1 MGAFQQLKGM
11 LKSEYIQMKRNKF
24 LSFIEIFF
32 PPILLLLFLFIRLL
46 FKTEKEKYDDIYQ
59 NDLEFILH
67 NSSNLTNHIKSKED
81 QKIPETIN
89 EKDVPDIPLPYNYF
103 LLQCK
108 MINHIAIIGK
118 DFPQGLIDKISSH
131 LWELDNDY
139 PNDIFKKFES
149 VEDFNEYISSKDYG
163 KNEEFP
169 KICFGI
175 SKTDKFKYGI
185 HYNTITI
192 DNEDKSEL
200 EELINLESPLVPDTK
215 SNKNDKIRVQENF
228 KFFNYYQRSGYLM
241 TMKLIYDYMLQEIT
255 SDPNAEINFSI
266 VAMKYDEVL
275 HDSFHRFLNLL
286 GFFVIISY
294 SIPFSINIYKEVH
307 LRETKKKEYLKCM
320 GMKDSIF
327 FMSSFIKYFII
338 NLFHSIFCSLFVKL
352 ILKQSQYGYLFCIFL
367 LFGLVIFSMI
377 YFFQSFLQEAR
388 IGVIISL
395 VLFCIMSFFYLPIN
409 SPEANKGFTYFICI
423 IFPQTNLLLGFNTLY
438 VFEKEFSSLNNRV
451 NLDVSQ
457 ITTSLMIVFL
467 LISIILYLVLGY
479 FISQIFCY
487 EYGINNGL
495 CCTKK
500 KHIINIEKNK
510 IYINNDNENEKTN
523 NTQYSSNRHKSRDKS
538 NSKSFSSKYSNR
550 NRKGNPPKK
559 DDDFSNLGNQY
570 IDDDEDEKDYNGK
583 VNNEKYIKKVK
594 IGFMDYVESKSKK
607 MPKEILQKKLENLKK
622 SMWKLGKNKIQNTDE
637 SNPHFLDDECEI
649 DLDNQVEMQEI
660 RNLRRTQLGTMY
672 NLKSDEDYLNEDLK
686 LSVINH
692 AIPGEFLTK
701 SLASNILLDETK
713 NDNVSK
719 DQTTEKQD
727 YIYTE
732 EKSKFKKDEIKEKK
746 ESLKF
751 CQRLEISNLR
761 KKYENKKVLDNFSF
775 KAYENEIFALL
786 GQNGAGKSTFISIL
800 NGLIEA
806 DDGGIKYFISND
818 KNEFG
823 SQVLDKYG
831 NTNFREYLGFCPQN
845 NNILFDDLTIEEN
858 LEIFCLLKYD
868 SRKNGNNEKD
878 FIRKEVTKLINDFD
892 FNESKTKLVKNLS
905 GGLKR
910 RLAIA
915 IASCGKSKIIVLDEP
930 TGGIDILSMKKIW
943 DILLTLKSKK
953 IIILITHFMEEASYL
968 ADQIGVLKDGKII
981 CRGSN
986 KYLIDRYGK
995 YITIQINRKKDDNY
1009 KNLIYFIKDNFLL
1022 SKENQI
1028 DSKSYSSDSNSSYSN
1043 GNNLID
1049 GTSISSRNS
1058 DKYLKVDQKFEIK
1071 VFKERIVIKIPTRLF
1086 NFSNLEKKLKTMEE
1100 EYKVD
1105 NYRIVKEQLNDAF
1118 INIMKDEAK
1127 KDDRRG
1133 YLTLLEI
1140 DRYIIKLY
1148 GFEKFKNELKLLIKK
1163 RFYETLKD
1171 KKSFI
1176 LEILFP
1182 ILLTFIACLVSYIE
1196 ILENNKSSLIE
1207 LNTYNND
1214 TQIIYYEALDH
1225 NDYYTLNNILSSTST
1240 IEERRKFKHF
1250 HSEVLPTGKEDKNF
1264 NLLKNITAYFMTLY
1278 KYHEINDTYN
1288 NYASFY
1294 LISANK
1300 ISHKYEFV
1308 SYYSAKQ
1315 RHSAITY
1322 TNYLLQNIIKYE
1334 IKNPNNNENY
1344 KSYVNS
1350 VSITNSPF
1358 PLSYEEK
1365 NDKKSRNGF
1374 VLAFFISI
1382 ALALIPSNFI
1392 TIIIREKENKSKHL
1406 QLLSGLSIYTYW
1418 INNFIFEIIK
1428 YYIVVGICLILLA
1441 CFSFYEKYLAVL
1453 YIFYGPALVA
1463 FTYFLSHFLN
1473 TEGSAQITILL
1484 INLFFG
1490 SLCGSAVLILRTNE
1504 NLKNFGIFLSIIFR
1518 VVPSFC
1524 ICYGY
1529 NQLMS
1534 KKALFAIDYYDKN
1547 DKDFEKIKKK
1557 YDDPSNI
1564 IKDPN
1569 YISIDIIFLVLEM
1582 FIYICLLIFF
1592 ENKDY
1597 FLRKLGLK
1605 KQNNINNYE
1614 RELKTNNLNNKVD
1627 IKENIDK
1634 YYRQT
1639 SKRDIA
1645 NKEEKNYSLE
1655 VNGLNKIF
1663 YDKKDF
1669 FNKCKKRKKVFE
1681 LKNINFKVR
1690 NGSCYGLLG
1699 GNSSGKSTTFRCLC
1713 KEIEPNKGTV
1723 KLNNIDIF
1731 NYSQNDRINI
1741 GYCPQFDSIFEYL
1754 TVKQNLIFYGT
1765 LKQINKYRLNE
1776 IVNIII
1782 EKLNLTEFKNK
1793 ISKNLSGGNK
1803 RKLSVGISLI
1813 SKPNI
1818 IFLDEPS
1825 TGMDPYTRISLVDI
1839 LHKAYLKDS
1848 ADEDKSK
1855 RSIVLTTH
1863 SIEEAEV
1870 LCDEICILN
1879 NGEISPNGKGKISE
1893 LLQRE
1898 SKGIELNVEFKKPSQ
1913 KEIQNKYGDILSEK
1927 IYSKEELKQFL
1938 YYIKKGNYY
1947 DYIKPNSL
1955 GKDILNLLKKKKSAN
1970 KYTILR
1976 WVEYMDYLSGLA
1988 SKIKKYFENV
1998 TCMKYKLNNCILK
2011 VYNYDYQNKKSIKCE
2026 SHIFGIIEGCK
2037 KELSIDEY
2045 NYNLT
2050 TLENIFIKCSDNS
2063 NKINGKDSMDDT
2075 ESGIQL

>member
-1 MGAFQQLKGM
+1 MGAYQQLKGM

-46 FKTEKEKYDDIYQ
+46 FKTEKEAYEDIYK

-81 QKIPETIN
+81 QKIPEKIN
-89 EKDVPDIPLPYNYF
+89 ENDIPDIPLPYNYY

-108 MINHIAIIGK
+108 MVNHIAIIGK

-131 LWELDNDY
+131 LWELDNEY
-139 PNDIFKKFES
+139 PNDIFKKFEN
-149 VEDFNEYISSKDYG
+149 VEEFNKYISSKDYG

-200 EELINLESPLVPDTK
+200 EEIINLASPLVPDTK

-255 SDPNAEINFSI
+255 SDPNAEIDFSV
-266 VAMKYDEVL
+266 VAMKYKEVF

-352 ILKQSQYGYLFCIFL
+352 ILKQSQYEYLLCIFF

-409 SPEANKGFTYFICI
+409 SPEVNKGFTYFICV
-423 IFPQTNLLLGFNTLY
+423 IFPQTNLLLGFNTFY
-438 VFEKEFSSLNNRV
+438 VFEKEFSYLNKRV

-457 ITTSLMIVFL
+457 ITITLMIVFL
-467 LISIILYLVLGY
+467 LISFILYLILGY
-479 FISQIFCY
+479 FVSQIFCY

-495 CCTKK
+495 CCSKK
-500 KHIINIEKNK
+500 KHIINIDNIIINDDKKKEETNSTK
-510 IYINNDNENEKTN
+510 IT
-523 NTQYSSNRHKSRDKS
+523 SHGRKSRDKN
-538 NSKSFSSKYSNR
+538 NSKSFSTKYSNIT
-550 NRKGNPPKK
+550 RKSNPPKK
-559 DDDFSNLGNQY
+559 GDDFSDFGNYY
-570 IDDDEDEKDYNGK
+570 IDDDEDEKDHNGK
-583 VNNEKYIKKVK
+583 ANNEKYMKKVK
-594 IGFMDYVESKSKK
+594 IEYMDYVESVSKK
-607 MPKEILQKKLENLKK
+607 KPKDILKKKLENLKK
-622 SMWKLGKNKIQNTDE
+622 SMWKLGKNKIQNADE
-637 SNPHFLDDECEI
+637 SNPHFLNDECEI
-649 DLDNQVEMQEI
+649 DLNNQVEMQEI

-672 NLKSDEDYLNEDLK
+672 NLKSEEEYVKNDLK
-686 LSVINH
+686 LSVINYS
-692 AIPGEFLTK
+692 IFGEF
-701 SLASNILLDETK
+701 K
-713 NDNVSK
+713 NDSV
-719 DQTTEKQD
+719 THELL
-727 YIYTE
+727 
-732 EKSKFKKDEIKEKK
+732 KELENDKLNKEDNLNKVDNSKK
-746 ESLKF
+746 EDISNKEDKLTFKTNEINEGKEALKF

-761 KKYENKKVLDNFSF
+761 KKYDDKQVLKNFSF

-806 DDGGIKYFISND
+806 DNGSIKYFISND

-823 SQVLDKYG
+823 SQVLDKEG
-831 NTNFREYLGFCPQN
+831 NINFREYLGFCPQN

-868 SRKNGNNEKD
+868 SHKNDNIRNE
-878 FIRKEVTKLINDFD
+878 IRDLINDFE
-892 FNESKTKLVKNLS
+892 FNESKSKLVKDLS

-915 IASCGKSKIIVLDEP
+915 IACCGKSKIIVLDEP
-930 TGGIDILSMKKIW
+930 TGGVDIVSMNKIW
-943 DILLTLKSKK
+943 EILLKLKAKQK

-981 CRGSN
+981 CSGSN

-995 YITIQINRKKDDNY
+995 YITIQINKKVDENS
-1009 KNLIYFIKDNFLL
+1009 KKLIYFIKENFLL
-1022 SKENQI
+1022 KENQI

-1043 GNNLID
+1043 GKNLID
-1049 GTSISSRNS
+1049 GTSISSRIS
-1058 DKYLKVDQKFEIK
+1058 DTIIKVSQKFEIK
-1071 VFKERIVIKIPTRLF
+1071 VFKERIVVKIPTRLF
-1086 NFSNLEKKLKTMEE
+1086 NFSNMEEKLKTMEE
-1100 EYKVD
+1100 KYKVN
-1105 NYRIVKEQLNDAF
+1105 NYRIVKDQLNDAF
-1118 INIMKDEAK
+1118 INIMKDETK
-1127 KDDRRG
+1127 KDDRKG

-1140 DRYIIKLY
+1140 QKDIIKLY

-1225 NDYYTLNNILSSTST
+1225 GDYIKLNNILNSATT
-1240 IEERRKFKHF
+1240 IEDKRKFKNF
-1250 HSEVLPTGKEDKNF
+1250 YSQVLPIGEEDKNF

-1278 KYHEINDTYN
+1278 KYYDHNNTYN

-1294 LISANK
+1294 LISADQQR
-1300 ISHKYEFV
+1300 HKYEFV
-1308 SYYSAKQ
+1308 SYYSSKL

-1322 TNYLLQNIIKYE
+1322 TNYLLQNIIKSE
-1334 IKNPNNNENY
+1334 IKKIPNY
-1344 KSYVNS
+1344 KSYVDS

-1358 PLSYEEK
+1358 PLTYEEK

-1392 TIIIREKENKSKHL
+1392 TIIIREKENRSKHL

-1441 CFSFYEKYLAVL
+1441 CFSFYEKYLAIL

-1547 DKDFEKIKKK
+1547 EKDFEKIKKK

-1569 YISIDIIFLVLEM
+1569 YIAIDIIFLILEM
-1582 FIYICLLIFF
+1582 FIYICLLVFY
-1592 ENKDY
+1592 EKKDY

-1605 KQNNINNYE
+1605 KQNYIKSYE
-1614 RELKTNNLNNKVD
+1614 REPRINYNSNNKGG
-1627 IKENIDK
+1627 INNG
-1634 YYRQT
+1634 T

-1645 NKEEKNYSLE
+1645 NKGEKNYSLE
-1655 VNGLNKIF
+1655 VQELNKIF

-1681 LKNINFKVR
+1681 LKDINFKVR
-1690 NGSCYGLLG
+1690 NGSCFGLLG

-1713 KEIEPNKGTV
+1713 KEIEPNKGTII
-1723 KLNNIDIF
+1723 LNNIDIF
-1731 NYSQNDRINI
+1731 DYSKNDSINI

-1765 LKQINKYRLNE
+1765 LKQINKYRLNG
-1776 IVNIII
+1776 IVDIII

-1825 TGMDPYTRISLVDI
+1825 TGMDPYTRISLLDI
-1839 LHKAYLKDS
+1839 LNKAYLKSIDE
-1848 ADEDKSK
+1848 EDKSQ

-1879 NGEISPNGKGKISE
+1879 KGEISPKGKGKISE
-1893 LLQRE
+1893 LLQQE
-1898 SKGIELNVEFKKPSQ
+1898 SEGITLNVEFKKPSQ
-1913 KEIQNKYGDILSEK
+1913 KEIKNKYGNILSEK
-1927 IYSKEELKQFL
+1927 INSKEELKQFL

-1947 DYIKPNSL
+1947 EYVKPNSL
-1955 GKDILNLLKKKKSAN
+1955 GKDLLYVLKNKKSTN
-1970 KYTILR
+1970 KFTILR
-1976 WVEYMDYLSGLA
+1976 WVEYMDYLSGLV
-1988 SKIKKYFENV
+1988 SKIKNYFGNV
-1998 TCMKYKLNNCILK
+1998 ICQKYKLNNCILK
-2011 VYNYDYQNKKSIKCE
+2011 ISNSAYENKKGLKCE
-2026 SHIFGIIEGCK
+2026 SHLFGIIEGNK

-2050 TLENIFIKCSDNS
+2050 TLENIFIKCSGDS
-2063 NKINGKDSMDDT
+2063 NKNNGKDSLDET
-2075 ESGIQL
+2075 ESGIKL

>member
-1 MGAFQQLKGM
+1 MGVYHQLKGM

-46 FKTEKEKYDDIYQ
+46 FKTEKETFNDIYQ
-59 NDLEFILH
+59 NDLEFIIH
-67 NSSNLTNHIKSKED
+67 NSSNLTNRIKSKED
-81 QKIPETIN
+81 QKIPETFN
-89 EKDVPDIPLPYNYF
+89 ENNIPDIPLPYNYF

-108 MINHIAIIGK
+108 MVNHIAIIGK

-131 LWELDNDY
+131 FWELDDENPN

-149 VEDFNEYISSKDYG
+149 VEKFNEYISSKDYG
-163 KNEEFP
+163 KKEEFP

-200 EELINLESPLVPDTK
+200 EEIINLESPLIPDTK
-215 SNKNDKIRVQENF
+215 SNKNDKTRIQENF

-241 TMKLIYDYMLQEIT
+241 TMKLIYDYVLQEIT
-255 SDPNAEINFSI
+255 KDSNAEINFSV
-266 VAMKYDEVL
+266 VAMKYNEVL

-294 SIPFSINIYKEVH
+294 SIPFSMNIYKEVH

-320 GMKDSIF
+320 GVKESTF

-338 NLFHSIFCSLFVKL
+338 NIFHSIFCSLFVKL

-367 LFGLVIFSMI
+367 CFGLVIFSMI

-409 SPEANKGFTYFICI
+409 SPEVNKGFTYFICI

-438 VFEKEFSSLNNRV
+438 VFEKEFSYLNNRV

-457 ITTSLMIVFL
+457 ITIKLMIIFL
-467 LISIILYLVLGY
+467 FISFILYLILGY

-487 EYGINNGL
+487 EYGINKGL
-495 CCTKK
+495 CCSKK
-500 KHIINIEKNK
+500 KTIINIEANK
-510 IYINNDNENEKTN
+510 IYINNDIENEKTN
-523 NTQYSSNRHKSRDKS
+523 STKYSSHKNKSRDKRS
-538 NSKSFSSKYSNR
+538 SKSFSTKYSNI
-550 NRKGNPPKK
+550 NRKSNPPKNKK
-559 DDDFSNLGNQY
+559 DDDFRNFGKQY
-570 IDDDEDEKDYNGK
+570 IENNEDEEDNNGK

-594 IGFMDYVESKSKK
+594 IEYMDYMESVSKK
-607 MPKEILQKKLENLKK
+607 MPIDIQKKKLENLKK
-622 SMWKLGKNKIQNTDE
+622 SMRKLGKNKIEIADE

-649 DLDNQVEMQEI
+649 DFDNQVEMQEI
-660 RNLRRTQLGTMY
+660 RNLRRTQLGAMY
-672 NLKSDEDYLNEDLK
+672 NLKSDEDYLNDNLK

-701 SLASNILLDETK
+701 SIASNILLDETK

-719 DQTTEKQD
+719 E
-727 YIYTE
+727 Y
-732 EKSKFKKDEIKEKK
+732 KSSFKKDEINETK

-751 CQRLEISNLR
+751 CQRLEINNLGKR
-761 KKYENKKVLDNFSF
+761 YDNKQVLNGFSF

-806 DDGGIKYFISND
+806 DEGSIKYYISND
-818 KNEFG
+818 QNEFG
-823 SQVLDKYG
+823 SQVLDKAG
-831 NTNFREYLGFCPQN
+831 NNNFREFLGFCPQN

-868 SRKNGNNEKD
+868 SVKHGNNEKNY
-878 FIRKEVTKLINDFD
+878 IRREVIKLIEDFK
-892 FNESKTKLVKNLS
+892 FNKSKSDLVKNLS

-915 IASCGKSKIIVLDEP
+915 IACCGKSKIIVLDEP
-930 TGGIDILSMKKIW
+930 TGGVDILSMKTIW
-943 DILLTLKSKK
+943 EILNKLKEEHK
-953 IIILITHFMEEASYL
+953 IIILITHFMEEASSL
-968 ADQIGVLKDGKII
+968 ADQIGVLKNGKII

-986 KYLIDRYGK
+986 KYLIDHYGK
-995 YITIQINRKKDDNY
+995 FITIQINKRRDANSKD
-1009 KNLIYFIKDNFLL
+1009 LLYFIKDSFLL
-1022 SKENQI
+1022 SKENQF
-1028 DSKSYSSDSNSSYSN
+1028 DSKSYSNESSSSYSN
-1043 GNNLID
+1043 GKNLID
-1049 GTSISSRNS
+1049 GTSISSKSNDS
-1058 DKYLKVDQKFEIK
+1058 FLKVDHKFEIK
-1071 VFKERIVIKIPTRLF
+1071 VFKERIVVKIPTKLF
-1086 NFSNLEKKLKTMEE
+1086 NFSNVEEKLKTMEE
-1100 EYKVD
+1100 KYSVN
-1105 NYRIVKEQLNDAF
+1105 NYRIVKDQLNDAF

-1127 KDDRRG
+1127 KDDKKG

-1140 DRYIIKLY
+1140 DKYIYKLY

-1196 ILENNKSSLIE
+1196 FLDNNKSSLIE

-1225 NDYYTLNNILSSTST
+1225 GDYFTLNNILNSAST
-1240 IEERRKFKHF
+1240 IEDKIKFKHF
-1250 HSEVLPTGKEDKNF
+1250 YSQVLPIWKEDKNF

-1278 KYHEINDTYN
+1278 EYSKINDTYN

-1294 LISANK
+1294 LISADQK
-1300 ISHKYEFV
+1300 SHKYEFA

-1315 RHSAITY
+1315 RHSTITY
-1322 TNYLLQNIIKYE
+1322 TNYLLQNIV
-1334 IKNPNNNENY
+1334 KNEMKKSVDY

-1350 VSITNSPF
+1350 VGITNSPF
-1358 PLSYEEK
+1358 PLTYEEK
-1365 NDKKSRNGF
+1365 YDKKARNGF

-1406 QLLSGLSIYTYW
+1406 QLLSGLSIYIYW

-1441 CFSFYEKYLAVL
+1441 CFSFYEKYLAIL

-1463 FTYFLSHFLN
+1463 FTYFLSYFLK

-1504 NLKNFGIFLSIIFR
+1504 NLKNFGVFLSIIFR

-1534 KKALFAIDYYDKN
+1534 KKALFAIDYYNKDK
-1547 DKDFEKIKKK
+1547 KDFEMIKKK
-1557 YDDPSNI
+1557 YNDPSNI

-1569 YISIDIIFLVLEM
+1569 YITIDIIFLILEM
-1582 FIYICLLIFF
+1582 IIYIGLLIFY

-1597 FLRKLGLK
+1597 FLRKIGLK
-1605 KQNNINNYE
+1605 KQNNTYSYDREIKPSYNSKNKEGIREKVNKNN
-1614 RELKTNNLNNKVD
+1614 
-1627 IKENIDK
+1627 IKSSN
-1634 YYRQT
+1634 
-1639 SKRDIA
+1639 RDIA
-1645 NKEEKNYSLE
+1645 NKEEKNISLE

-1669 FNKCKKRKKVFE
+1669 FNKCKKSKKVFE
-1681 LKNINFKVR
+1681 LKNINFQVK
-1690 NGSCYGLLG
+1690 NGSCFGLLG

-1713 KEIEPNKGTV
+1713 KEIEPNKGLVTI
-1723 KLNNIDIF
+1723 NNIDIF
-1731 NYSQNDRINI
+1731 NYSKNDKINI

-1754 TVKQNLIFYGT
+1754 TVRQNLMFYGT
-1765 LKQINKYRLNE
+1765 LKQINKYRLRE
-1776 IVNIII
+1776 IVDIII
-1782 EKLNLTEFKNK
+1782 EKLDLTEFKNE

-1825 TGMDPYTRISLVDI
+1825 TGMDPYTRISLMDI
-1839 LHKAYLKDS
+1839 LNKAYLKSID
-1848 ADEDKSK
+1848 DEDKSQ
-1855 RSIVLTTH
+1855 RSMVLTTH

-1879 NGEISPNGKGKISE
+1879 KGEISPNGRGTISE

-1898 SKGIELNVEFKKPSQ
+1898 SEGILLNVEFKKPSQ
-1913 KEIQNKYGDILSEK
+1913 REIKNKYGDILSEK
-1927 IYSKEELKQFL
+1927 INNKKELKQFL
-1938 YYIKKGNYY
+1938 YYLKKENYY
-1947 DYIKPNSL
+1947 EYIKPDGF
-1955 GKDILNLLKKKKSAN
+1955 GKDLLNLLTKKPAN
-1970 KYTILR
+1970 KFTILR
-1976 WVEYMDYLSGLA
+1976 WVEYMNYLSGLVN
-1988 SKIKKYFENV
+1988 KIKKYFGNV
-1998 TCMKYKLNNCILK
+1998 TCKKYKLNNCILK
-2011 VYNYDYQNKKSIKCE
+2011 ISNNDFENKKGLKCE
-2026 SHIFGIIEGCK
+2026 SHIFGIIEGNK
-2037 KELSIDEY
+2037 KELFIDEY
-2045 NYNLT
+2045 NYSLT
-2050 TLENIFIKCSDNS
+2050 TLESIFTKCSDNN
-2063 NKINGKDSMDDT
+2063 NKINGRDSLEDT

>member
-131 LWELDNDY
+131 LWELDNEY

-149 VEDFNEYISSKDYG
+149 VEEFNEYISSKDYG

-255 SDPNAEINFSI
+255 SDPNAEINFSV

-367 LFGLVIFSMI
+367 LFGLDIFSMI

-438 VFEKEFSSLNNRV
+438 VFEKEFSPLNNRV

-457 ITTSLMIVFL
+457 ITITLMIVFL

-649 DLDNQVEMQEI
+649 DLNNQVEMQEI

-672 NLKSDEDYLNEDLK
+672 NLKSDEDYLNENLK

-701 SLASNILLDETK
+701 SIAGEILFNETINNIANK
-713 NDNVSK
+713 
-719 DQTTEKQD
+719 
-727 YIYTE
+727 E
-732 EKSKFKKDEIKEKK
+732 EKLSFKKDEVSEQR
-746 ESLKF
+746 EALKL
-751 CQRLEISNLR
+751 CQRLEIENLR
-761 KKYENKKVLDNFSF
+761 KRYDDKQVLNDFSF
-775 KAYENEIFALL
+775 KAYENEIFVLL

-806 DDGGIKYFISND
+806 DGGSIKYYID

-823 SQVLDKYG
+823 SQILDKEG
-831 NTNFREYLGFCPQN
+831 NSNFREFLGFCPQN

-868 SRKNGNNEKD
+868 SRKNGNNEKYY
-878 FIRKEVTKLINDFD
+878 IRNEVLYLINKFD
-892 FNESKTKLVKNLS
+892 FQESKSKLVKNLS

-915 IASCGKSKIIVLDEP
+915 IACCGKSKIIVLDEP
-930 TGGIDILSMKKIW
+930 TGGVDILSRKEIW
-943 DILLTLKSKK
+943 EILFNLKAEKK

-968 ADQIGVLKDGKII
+968 ADQIGVLKNGKIV

-986 KYLIDRYGK
+986 KYLIDCYGK
-995 YITIQINRKKDDNY
+995 YITIQINRKKDD
-1009 KNLIYFIKDNFLL
+1009 KSKDLIYFIKDNFLL

-1028 DSKSYSSDSNSSYSN
+1028 DSESCSSESNSSYSN
-1043 GNNLID
+1043 GNNLIER
-1049 GTSISSRNS
+1049 TSISSKS
-1058 DKYLKVDQKFEIK
+1058 TDTYLKVDQKFEIK
-1071 VFKERIVIKIPTRLF
+1071 VLKERIVVKIPTRLF
-1086 NFSNLEKKLKTMEE
+1086 NFSNMEEKLKTMEE
-1100 EYKVD
+1100 KYKVN
-1105 NYRIVKEQLNDAF
+1105 NYRIIQDQLNDVF
-1118 INIMKDEAK
+1118 INIMNEGKVKKVDAK
-1127 KDDRRG
+1127 EYTKL
-1133 YLTLLEI
+1133 LTIEKN
-1140 DRYIIKLY
+1140 IIKLY

-1176 LEILFP
+1176 LEIVFP

-1196 ILENNKSSLIE
+1196 FLDSNKSSLIE

-1214 TQIIYYEALDH
+1214 TQIIYYETLDH
-1225 NDYYTLNNILSSTST
+1225 ADYANLYNILNSISTY
-1240 IEERRKFKHF
+1240 EEKKKYKHF
-1250 HSEVLPTGKEDKNF
+1250 YSQVLPNGVEDKKF
-1264 NLLKNITAYFMTLY
+1264 NLLKNITAYFKTIY
-1278 KYHEINDTYN
+1278 EYSKRNNNYN

-1294 LISANK
+1294 LISLDQIN
-1300 ISHKYEFV
+1300 HKYEFV

-1315 RHSAITY
+1315 RHSSITY
-1322 TNYLLQNIIKYE
+1322 TNYLIQNIIKNE
-1334 IKNPNNNENY
+1334 IKKNKNNDYKNY
-1344 KSYVNS
+1344 LNS
-1350 VSITNSPF
+1350 VGLINSPF

-1365 NDKKSRNGF
+1365 NDKKARNGF

-1382 ALALIPSNFI
+1382 ALSLIPSNFI

-1406 QLLSGLSIYTYW
+1406 QLLSGLSVYTYW

-1428 YYIVVGICLILLA
+1428 YYVVVGICLILLA
-1441 CFSFYEKYLAVL
+1441 CFSFYEKYLAIL

-1463 FTYFLSHFLN
+1463 FTYFISHFLN

-1534 KKALFAIDYYDKN
+1534 KKALFAIDYYNKGE
-1547 DKDFEKIKKK
+1547 KDFEMIKKK
-1557 YDDPSNI
+1557 YNDPSNI

-1582 FIYICLLIFF
+1582 FIYIGLLIFY

-1597 FLRKLGLK
+1597 FLRKFGLK
-1605 KQNNINNYE
+1605 NQKNIYNYDRSLKKSKNSNNKEEIRDKIINN
-1614 RELKTNNLNNKVD
+1614 NP
-1627 IKENIDK
+1627 
-1634 YYRQT
+1634 T
-1639 SKRDIA
+1639 SKRDFS

-1655 VNGLNKIF
+1655 VNGLSKIY

-1669 FNKCKKRKKVFE
+1669 FNKCKRKKKMFE
-1681 LKNINFKVR
+1681 LKDITFKVK

-1713 KEIEPNKGTV
+1713 KEIEPNKGIV
-1723 KLNNIDIF
+1723 KINNIDIF
-1731 NYSQNDRINI
+1731 NYPKNDIINI

-1754 TVKQNLIFYGT
+1754 TVEQNLKFYGA
-1765 LKQINKYRLNE
+1765 LKQIIKYRLDE
-1776 IVNIII
+1776 IVSLIIKI
-1782 EKLNLTEFKNK
+1782 LDLTEFKYK
-1793 ISKNLSGGNK
+1793 ICKNLSGGNK

-1825 TGMDPYTRISLVDI
+1825 TGMDPYTRISLMDI
-1839 LHKAYLKDS
+1839 LNKGYLKKN
-1848 ADEDKSK
+1848 DEDKSQ

-1879 NGEISPNGKGKISE
+1879 KGEISPKGKGKISE

-1913 KEIQNKYGDILSEK
+1913 KEIKNKYGDILTEK
-1927 IYSKEELKQFL
+1927 VKSLEELKKFL
-1938 YYIKKGNYY
+1938 YYIKKEQYY
-1947 DYIKPNSL
+1947 EYIKPKGL
-1955 GKDILNLLKKKKSAN
+1955 GKDLLNLINTKKSAN
-1970 KYTILR
+1970 KFTILR
-1976 WVEYMDYLSGLA
+1976 WVQYMDYLAGLVR
-1988 SKIKKYFENV
+1988 KIKTYFGNV
-1998 TCMKYKLNNCILK
+1998 KCKKYKLNNCILK
-2011 VYNYDYQNKKSIKCE
+2011 ISNIPLENKNGSKCE
-2026 SHIFGIIEGCK
+2026 SHIFGIIEGYK
-2037 KELSIDEY
+2037 KELSINEY
-2045 NYNLT
+2045 NYSLT
-2050 TLENIFIKCSDNS
+2050 TLEDIFEKCSNNPNES
-2063 NKINGKDSMDDT
+2063 NGKEYLDDT
-2075 ESGIQL
+2075 GSEVILL